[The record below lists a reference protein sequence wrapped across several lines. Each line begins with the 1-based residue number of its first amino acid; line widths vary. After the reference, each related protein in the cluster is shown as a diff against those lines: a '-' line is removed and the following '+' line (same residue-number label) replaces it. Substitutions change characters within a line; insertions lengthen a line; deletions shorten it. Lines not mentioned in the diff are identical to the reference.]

1 MASEPNDPP
10 PQGPDTLRHVT
21 MIACRK
27 IGSTAQ
33 LYNIMKHILKQGEY
47 LFSLI
52 VTDYISVSTASL
64 SHANTKKPLALR
76 T

>member
-52 VTDYISVSTASL
+52 VTDYY
-64 SHANTKKPLALR
+64 
-76 T
+76 